1 METVQPKLRFPDFKD
16 NWNNR
21 KLGQFTQW
29 ASGGTPPKDNVN
41 YWNGDI
47 PWISAS
53 SMRGLEYTKSELK
66 ITLEGLQKG
75 SKLAKKGDLLLLV
88 RGSMLFNKI
97 PIGIAGIDVSFN
109 QDLKS
114 ISVDN
119 QVSNS
124 KYILQW
130 FFHSEPKVL
139 NMVTGTGIGAG
150 KLDLSDLKD
159 LNINL
164 PSLEE
169 QNRIA
174 NFLSSVDE
182 KLNLLKEKKAL
193 LEEYKKG
200 IMQKI
205 FNQEIRFKDHNGED
219 FEDWE
224 KKTLGEVA
232 DFFKGKGL
240 PKSNIS
246 DIGIF
251 KCIHYGELFTK
262 YNELI
267 KNILSKT
274 DIYDKPFLSISNDV
288 LMPTSDVTPNG
299 LATASCVL
307 EDGIILGGDVLIIR
321 QKSKILDGLFLA
333 FYIKQHRDDVMKLV
347 SGSTVYHLYGSDMKN
362 LIIKYPCLEEQTK
375 IANFLSAIDEKIALV
390 SNQIQDTQEYKK
402 GLLQQM
408 FV

>member
-1 METVQPKLRFPDFKD
+1 METLQPKLRFPEFKE
-16 NWNNR
+16 NWENR

-29 ASGGTPPKDNVN
+29 ASGGTPPKDNIN

-53 SMRGLEYTKSELK
+53 SMRGLEYTNSELK
-66 ITLEGLQKG
+66 ITKEGLIKG

-119 QVSNS
+119 KVSNS
-124 KYILQW
+124 KYILHW
-130 FFHSEPKVL
+130 FFYSEPKVL

-150 KLDLSDLKD
+150 KLDLTDLKD

-169 QNRIA
+169 QTKIA
-174 NFLSSVDE
+174 NFLSSIDE
-182 KLNLLKEKKAL
+182 RIDLLKEKKSL
-193 LEEYKKG
+193 LEDYKKG
-200 IMQKI
+200 LMQKI
-205 FNQEIRFKDHNGED
+205 FNQEIRFKDDNGND
-219 FEDWE
+219 FDDWE
-224 KKTLGEVA
+224 IKTLGEVA

-240 PKSNIS
+240 PKNHIKDDGS
-246 DIGIF
+246 F

-267 KNILSKT
+267 KNVISKT
-274 DIYDKPFLSISNDV
+274 DIYDKPFLSIANDV

-299 LATASCVL
+299 LATASCIL
-307 EDGIILGGDVLIIR
+307 EDGVILGGDVLIIR
-321 QKSKILDGLFLA
+321 QKKKVLDGLFLS
-333 FYIKQHRDDVMKLV
+333 FYVAQFREKVMKLV

-362 LIIKYPCLEEQTK
+362 LEIFIPCLKEQNK
-375 IANFLSAIDEKIALV
+375 ISTFLSAIDEKIELV
-390 SNQIQDTQEYKK
+390 SNQIQDTQDYKK